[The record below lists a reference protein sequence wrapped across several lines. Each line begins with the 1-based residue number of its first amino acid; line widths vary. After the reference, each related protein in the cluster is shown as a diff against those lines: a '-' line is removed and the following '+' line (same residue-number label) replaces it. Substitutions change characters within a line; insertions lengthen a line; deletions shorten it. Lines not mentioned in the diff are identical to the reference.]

1 LILLRSRATSIED
14 VELLVLRHEV
24 AVLRRT
30 DRNSW
35 RPRPW
40 HWESGDRL
48 LAAAWLA
55 SRARPEGHVPSGG
68 SSDKRPRW

>member
-1 LILLRSRATSIED
+1 MIAVVSLRLLHLLFQQVLALILLRSRATSIED

-35 RPRPW
+35 RPRP
-40 HWESGDRL
+40 
-48 LAAAWLA
+48 
-55 SRARPEGHVPSGG
+55 
-68 SSDKRPRW
+68 